1 MTYHD
6 KLTELEQQEA
16 VLWSRYLILAAS
28 SPDMALPA
36 RKAWRDAVDKVR
48 QAKKQMQV
56 EV

>member
-6 KLTELEQQEA
+6 KLTELEQREA
-16 VLWSRYLILAAS
+16 TLWSKYLITAAS

-48 QAKKQMQV
+48 QFKKQVQV